1 MYVYCVLF
9 ISVSRR
15 KSVEDFSHM
24 LRASNIIC
32 CDASLHRDRTFTTNK
47 ESNMESQENLIKK
60 LVAKAEAD
68 SDFRARLVSNPGSA
82 LKETFDIDMPEDFN
96 VVVHEDD
103 ARTAHL
109 VLPASAELSDA
120 QLQQAAGGAWC
131 GEPQWY

>member
-1 MYVYCVLF
+1 
-9 ISVSRR
+9 
-15 KSVEDFSHM
+15 
-24 LRASNIIC
+24 
-32 CDASLHRDRTFTTNK
+32 
-47 ESNMESQENLIKK
+47 MESQENLIKK
-60 LVAKAEAD
+60 LVAKAEGD
-68 SDFRARLVSNPGSA
+68 SDFRARLISNPGSA
-82 LKETFDIDMPEDFN
+82 LKETFDIDMPEDFK